1 MTARFRQPLSAWI
14 VLSIAAFVAHGA
26 PVSPADASAAAAAR
40 AGVAAPL
47 KGASVGQEQ
56 KDAGRRLRE
65 ARDARPKRP
74 VKAPKL
80 VVPPLPPAPPAHAM
94 ASGGQWL
101 YEVRFNAPPNCREFL
116 EALRANLPAL
126 AVRKIPASA
135 VKPDPG
141 KPQPGAFADLLSRG
155 RTFIS
160 RDTLIVRDIYRNGRA
175 VESASLRGVITN
187 LLGRAVADGF
197 YLATLAEEPRVLTN
211 GVLGVRL
218 DPGRIGKIKIGFKDQ
233 AKAAPAP
240 AGKTTSPALANGRY
254 FTGAQIAQRFEAL
267 EPGASFDYGLLYD
280 GVYSANAHPDL
291 VVNADLKVRPEVA
304 DGLRWR
310 YVDMDLEVEESLPMH
325 AVIDFSNYGTDA
337 SDNWETGLT
346 LQHLNLTK
354 HDDVL
359 TANAQTALDAS
370 LYSVAGSYYLPHRQQ
385 RGGGFTLYG
394 GYSDLSVDDVVPAID
409 VEGSGW
415 FAGLQYSLNLIDN
428 DTHRFALAAGKVHR
442 YIEDQ
447 LIVDGVS
454 TEARGVDV
462 APFSLSAIYNTKPL
476 PNWSGRFYA
485 TLELLYNIGD
495 FLGSS
500 DDEEIQRLRREA
512 SADYFMVR
520 PQLALVQPFGGR
532 DAGAKGG
539 EGQWLL
545 FIRAAGQVA
554 DGPLVQA
561 EQIGIGGANTV
572 RGYVE
577 REFLGDHGAFA
588 NIELR
593 TPMLLGFLTK
603 PFASDAHLKS
613 HRRNPLD
620 RLQFVVFC
628 DVGTIMVEDA
638 LPGEDDNQT
647 LYSVGAG
654 IRLAFTEYAQLKFD
668 WGFPLEE
675 TDESSS
681 SGTGHVNLQIQ
692 F

>member
-1 MTARFRQPLSAWI
+1 MTVRFYQSLSAWF
-14 VLSIAAFVAHGA
+14 VLCFVASIAQGA
-26 PVSPADASAAAAAR
+26 PVAAPDASAAAAR
-40 AGVAAPL
+40 AGVASPL

-56 KDAGRRLRE
+56 QDAGRRVREPKE
-65 ARDARPKRP
+65 ARSKRP
-74 VKAPKL
+74 VMAPKL
-80 VVPPLPPAPPAHAM
+80 VAPPLPPAPPAQVQ
-94 ASGGQWL
+94 SGAQWL
-101 YEVRFNAPPNCREFL
+101 YEVRFSAPSNCTAFL

-126 AVRKIPASA
+126 AVKKTPAST
-135 VKPDPG
+135 VKFDPG
-141 KPQPGAFADLLSRG
+141 KPQPDGFADLLSRG
-155 RTFIS
+155 RTFIDH
-160 RDTLIVRDIYRNGRA
+160 DTLVVRDVYRNGRA
-175 VESASLRGVITN
+175 VESASIRGVITN
-187 LLGRAVADGF
+187 LIGRAVADGF
-197 YLATLAEEPRVLTN
+197 YLTTLVEEHRVITN
-211 GVLGVRL
+211 GVIGVRL
-218 DPGRIGKIKIGFKDQ
+218 DPGRIGKVKIGFKDQ
-233 AKAAPAP
+233 AKAAAAQ

-310 YVDMDLEVEESLPMH
+310 YVDMDLEVEESLPVH

-359 TANAQTALDAS
+359 TVNAQTALDAS

-385 RGGGFTLYG
+385 KGGGATLYG

-409 VEGSGW
+409 VEGQGW
-415 FAGLQYSLNLIDN
+415 FVGLQYSATMIDN
-428 DTHRFALAAGKVHR
+428 DFHRLTLAVGKVHR

-447 LIVDGVS
+447 LVVENVP

-532 DAGAKGG
+532 DSGAKGG
-539 EGQWLL
+539 EGQWM
-545 FIRAAGQVA
+545 FFFRAAGQIA

-561 EQIGIGGANTV
+561 EQIGVGGANTV

-603 PFASDAHLKS
+603 PFASDAHLKA

-628 DVGTIMVEDA
+628 DVGTIMIEDA
-638 LPGEDDNQT
+638 LPGEDDNRT
-647 LYSVGAG
+647 LYSVGTG
-654 IRLAFTEYAQLKFD
+654 FRIAFTEYAQLKFD

>member
-1 MTARFRQPLSAWI
+1 MNRSKLHLLALVVVGLGST
-14 VLSIAAFVAHGA
+14 VAIGA
-26 PVSPADASAAAAAR
+26 PSPANSPRNAVPAAA
-40 AGVAAPL
+40 L

-56 KDAGRRLRE
+56 QDAGRRVRE
-65 ARDARPKRP
+65 AREARPKRP

-80 VVPPLPPAPPAHAM
+80 VAPLLPPEPPAQVQ
-94 ASGGQWL
+94 SGGQWL
-101 YEVRFNAPPNCREFL
+101 YEVRFSAPSNCTAFL

-126 AVRKIPASA
+126 AVKKTPASA
-135 VKPDPG
+135 VKFDPG
-141 KPQPGAFADLLSRG
+141 KPQPDGIADLLSRG
-155 RTFIS
+155 RTFID
-160 RDTLIVRDIYRNGRA
+160 RDTLVVRDVYRNGRV
-175 VESASLRGVITN
+175 VENASIRGVITN
-187 LLGRAVADGF
+187 LIGRAVADGF
-197 YLATLAEEPRVLTN
+197 YLVTLVEEPRSLAN

-233 AKAAPAP
+233 AKAAATK
-240 AGKTTSPALANGRY
+240 AGKTTSPALANGRH

-291 VVNADLKVRPEVA
+291 VVNADLKVRPEVE
-304 DGLRWR
+304 DKQRWR
-310 YVDMDLEVEESLPMH
+310 YVDVDLEVEESRPLH
-325 AVIDFSNYGTDA
+325 AVLDLSNYGTEA

-346 LQHLNLTK
+346 LQHLNLTR

-359 TANAQTALDAS
+359 TVNAQTALDAS
-370 LYSVAGSYYLPHRQQ
+370 LYSVAGSYYLPHNLY
-385 RGGGFTLYG
+385 RGGGLTGYG
-394 GYSDLSVDDVVPAID
+394 GYSDLSVDEVVPAID
-409 VEGSGW
+409 VEGTGW
-415 FAGLQYSLNLIDN
+415 FAGLQYSSLLIDN
-428 DTHRFALAAGKVHR
+428 DRHNLKLALGKVHR

-447 LIVDGVS
+447 LIVDNVS

-476 PNWSGRFYA
+476 PNWTGRFYA

-500 DDEEIQRLRREA
+500 DDEEVQRLRREA

-520 PQLALVQPFGGR
+520 PQLAYVQTFGGF
-532 DAGAKGG
+532 GASARGG
-539 EGQWLL
+539 EGRWVL
-545 FIRAAGQVA
+545 FLRASGQYA
-554 DGPLVQA
+554 DGPLVPA
-561 EQIGIGGANTV
+561 EQIGLGGANTV

-603 PFASDAHLKS
+603 PFASDAHLKA

-628 DVGTIMVEDA
+628 DVGTIMIEDA
-638 LPGEDDNQT
+638 LPGEDDNRT
-647 LYSVGAG
+647 LYSVGTG
-654 IRLAFTEYAQLKFD
+654 FRLAFTEYAQLKFD

-675 TDESSS
+675 TDESSR
-681 SGTGHVNLQIQ
+681 SGRGHVNLQLQ